1 MMQRLRIILA
11 SEELTEH
18 AEKFESR
25 GVTDS
30 ILDQLADS
38 DLREIG
44 IVKLGERKRLLSAF
58 RKPADSWS
66 APEDALEI
74 DEESEPE
81 DVSEEQ
87 IPFEIPEPPLDEQ
100 DSEKIIPFEKASEDA
115 SVDEPEPAPKPKKR
129 PASAKK
135 KKNPVAPRVAPAEES
150 LTSPK
155 VSIQAQAPAPRPK
168 ERAKRKPKKS
178 PQNTPVSTP
187 EASENRGESIGPG
200 EVEEQ
205 TESSNSKS
213 MGTALLLALLFGP
226 IGLLYISFGRALFFL
241 TLFVLAW
248 IFGLLHFVLGLTLW
262 TLAPIASIL
271 LFGAGKR

>member
-1 MMQRLRIILA
+1 MTQKLLTILKA
-11 SEELTEH
+11 EELTEH

-58 RKPADSWS
+58 RKPDDFWGV
-66 APEDALEI
+66 PEDPLEFQ
-74 DEESEPE
+74 EESEPE
-81 DVSEEQ
+81 DVPEEP
-87 IPFEIPEPPLDEQ
+87 IPFELQEAPLDEQ
-100 DSEKIIPFEKASEDA
+100 DSKKIIPFQEASEDA
-115 SVDEPEPAPKPKKR
+115 SVEELEPAPKPKKR
-129 PASAKK
+129 PANAKQK
-135 KKNPVAPRVAPAEES
+135 KATKAPRVAPAEES
-150 LTSPK
+150 LTSPE
-155 VSIQAQAPAPRPK
+155 VSIESQAPAPRPK
-168 ERAKRKPKKS
+168 ERAKRKSKKS
-178 PQNTPVSTP
+178 PQTTPISAP
-187 EASENRGESIGPG
+187 EASEERAESVGPG
-200 EVEEQ
+200 EAEEQ
-205 TESSNSKS
+205 AESSNAKS

-248 IFGLLHFVLGLTLW
+248 LFGLLHFALGLTLW

-271 LFGAGKR
+271 LFGVGRR